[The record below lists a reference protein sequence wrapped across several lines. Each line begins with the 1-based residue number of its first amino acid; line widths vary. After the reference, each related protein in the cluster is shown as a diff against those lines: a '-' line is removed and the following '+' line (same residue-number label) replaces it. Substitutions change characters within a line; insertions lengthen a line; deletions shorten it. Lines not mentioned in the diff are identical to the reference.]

1 MLTLVSCQV
10 NSVVME
16 VDYTQ
21 DQSKLSAQQKL
32 AVQLLQPLLARRRPA
47 RVLVLKHAG
56 AGDLPLELD
65 KSVQLVRLS
74 ADESFNDAMLS
85 CRISALPFEE
95 AAFDIVILHHLVTDG
110 SEDHLAEALRVLAA
124 GGDIVISGL
133 NSSGLRNRIVNRK
146 QQVPALKL
154 DRICKLLKSRSF
166 NIENCLLMGLGGFSR
181 PLAKATWHGL
191 GLPFADRVV
200 LHGHHQSNIQ
210 NARVLRFRQVKSARG
225 TSAALDGCSSR
236 EAVS

>member
-1 MLTLVSCQV
+1 
-10 NSVVME
+10 ME
-16 VDYTQ
+16 EDYTR

-32 AVQLLQPLLARRRPA
+32 AVKLLQPLLARRRPS

-56 AGDLPLELD
+56 ASDLPLELVN
-65 KSVQLVRLS
+65 SAQIIRLN
-74 ADESFNDAMLS
+74 ADESFNDDMLR

-95 AAFDIVILHHLVTDG
+95 AAFDLVILHHLVTDG

-133 NSSGLRNRIVNRK
+133 NSSGFRNRIVNRK
-146 QQVPALKL
+146 QRVPALKL

-166 NIENCLLMGLGGFSR
+166 NIEQCLLMGLGGFSR
-181 PLAKATWHGL
+181 PAPKATWHGF

-200 LHGHHQSNIQ
+200 LHGHHQSNIH
-210 NARVLRFRQVKSARG
+210 NARILGFRQLKTAGSG
-225 TSAALDGCSSR
+225 SAALDGCSSR